1 MPRIMKKHLVDGAV
15 FSIKIE
21 GGGYTAAQLRDDCQ
35 MDFFDIV
42 KESDEWDGVDF
53 NKVDVLFCIVVA
65 AHRLLKL
72 FNRDIQSEVIV
83 NSRPRTLV
91 GLSYTLKLRYT
102 GLFGFNLVEYDNPYN
117 PNIERVLIENLDP
130 IKNKDVLYSYEN
142 LGMNGSP
149 DKIRSRLSLYFLEGI
164 NWDPTKSILYPELSP
179 PPKGYE
185 RVKYTD
191 IHE

>member
-1 MPRIMKKHLVDGAV
+1 MKKHLVDGAV

-21 GGGYTAAQLRDDCQ
+21 GVGYAAAQLRDDCQ
-35 MDFFDIV
+35 MDFFDII
-42 KESDEWDGVDF
+42 KDNDDWEDFDF

-72 FNRDIQSEVIV
+72 FNRNVTSEVIA
-83 NSRPRTLV
+83 NTRPRTLF
-91 GLSYTLKLRYT
+91 GLSYNLNLRHT
-102 GLFGFNLVEYDNPYN
+102 GLFGFNLVEYDNPYSSDM
-117 PNIERVLIENLDP
+117 ERILIENLDP
-130 IKNKDVLYSYEN
+130 EKHRDILYSYEN

-164 NWDPTKSILYPELSP
+164 NWDPTKSVLYPELSP